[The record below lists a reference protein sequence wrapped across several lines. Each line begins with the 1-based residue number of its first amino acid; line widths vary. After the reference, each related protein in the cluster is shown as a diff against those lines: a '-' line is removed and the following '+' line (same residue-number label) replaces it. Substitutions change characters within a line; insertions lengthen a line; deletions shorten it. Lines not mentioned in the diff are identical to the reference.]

1 MDERVLNI
9 IEKMTSRYF
18 HNLSER
24 YNPAFFHELTKEI
37 TRMIYENYKTVQGI
51 VSLIELDNVI
61 KNLDC
66 YKEWTEEIK

>member
-1 MDERVLNI
+1 MSVKEINGMDERVLNV

-18 HNLSER
+18 HNLPER

-51 VSLIELDNVI
+51 ASLIELDNVI
-61 KNLDC
+61 KN
-66 YKEWTEEIK
+66 